1 MKRGNMFSALEI
13 IDIAIQLEKNA
24 EKIYREAQ
32 NQELAVDLIR
42 LLGIAADE
50 EKKHADW
57 FAQLKNQLE
66 MDHNQALFQELSSAL
81 VGDYVNNRP
90 FSLQEIDFAR
100 VGKRKAL
107 IDIFIEFEKDTI
119 LFYQMIASFISDH
132 AVLAKLNQII
142 AEEKTH
148 IKKFEDLLPDTAT
161 E

>member
-1 MKRGNMFSALEI
+1 MFSALEI

-32 NQELAVDLIR
+32 NQELAAELIP
-42 LLGIAADE
+42 LLGIAAEE

-66 MDHNQALFQELSSAL
+66 MDHNQALFHELSSAL
-81 VGDYVNNRP
+81 VGDVVNSRS
-90 FSLQEIDFAR
+90 FSLQEVDFTR
-100 VGKRKAL
+100 VEKRKAL
-107 IDIFIEFEKDTI
+107 IEIFIEFEKDTI

-132 AVLAKLNQII
+132 AVLTKLNQII

-148 IKKFEDLLPDTAT
+148 IEKFKDLLPDTANR
-161 E
+161 